1 MASPFRYN
9 KKERRRLRK
18 SAKKSLDE
26 KILAKWD
33 PATVDSIK
41 RLAALTERQ
50 AKARRVKK
58 RPTIQS

>member
-18 SAKKSLDE
+18 SAKKFLVE

-41 RLAALTERQ
+41 RVATLTERQ
-50 AKARRVKK
+50 ANARRKK
-58 RPTIQS
+58 RPINSK